1 MGLQEGSLQAL
12 IGNTIIERDIE
23 AADTLFR
30 QMLQALDF
38 LAHKKILHRDIKPD
52 NILYTLLPTGK
63 YHFRITDFGMS
74 NLAINAV
81 TYAGSPL
88 FMAPEILQ
96 NSGCRQT
103 SKVDV
108 WSLFV
113 TMAYALNAN
122 GYRQKQPR
130 HLTEA
135 VEMALAAAKAPLLD
149 PIKDMAIVDPVKRAS
164 AAEMLIKLY
173 QEDGLS
179 TPRENI
185 SPLNS
190 FSFSCVPISGVGK
203 LAAPQNLKTRNK
215 PKLSRTHAA
224 ENRIQ
229 KRLVPSAVQQGRQR
243 HCKQTTL
250 DGYNMP
256 GRYSANRRY

>member
-1 MGLQEGSLQAL
+1 
-12 IGNTIIERDIE
+12 
-23 AADTLFR
+23 
-30 QMLQALDF
+30 
-38 LAHKKILHRDIKPD
+38 
-52 NILYTLLPTGK
+52 
-63 YHFRITDFGMS
+63 MS

-130 HLTEA
+130 HLAEA
-135 VEMALAAAKAPLLD
+135 VEMALAAAKAPLLN
-149 PIKDMAIVDPVKRAS
+149 PIRDMAIVNPVKRAS

-185 SPLNS
+185 PPLSS
-190 FSFSCVPISGVGK
+190 FGSSCIAASAVGK
-203 LAAPQNLKTRNK
+203 LAAPQNPKMRNK
-215 PKLSRTHAA
+215 AKLSGTRTAK
-224 ENRIQ
+224 NRIQ
-229 KRLVPSAVQQGRQR
+229 KRLVPSATQSGRQR
-243 HCKQTTL
+243 HCKQTAL
-250 DGYNMP
+250 DAYDMP
-256 GRYSANRRY
+256 GRYPVNRRY